1 MGTDIHV
8 YVEFYEKENIPK
20 SKYWTTSNI
29 ASCFCKDLNFGRNY
43 DLFSLISDVGRG
55 AHSPLYRPTGFK
67 NISPRLS
74 YEVESEFYVKII
86 PDNQAEF
93 LKHTMSSGKI
103 ITKSHADKLVE
114 NKSLI
119 MVDDDRGRLFGTF
132 GETILNLEQIMEIR
146 KEHLITTLKYDP
158 RQNLIDFIE
167 SKNSRE
173 LMNYNFSEDEHT
185 YLFSTIK
192 MMQALELNSSF
203 LTRFVCWFDN

>member
-1 MGTDIHV
+1 
-8 YVEFYEKENIPK
+8 
-20 SKYWTTSNI
+20 
-29 ASCFCKDLNFGRNY
+29 
-43 DLFSLISDVGRG
+43 
-55 AHSPLYRPTGFK
+55 
-67 NISPRLS
+67 
-74 YEVESEFYVKII
+74 
-86 PDNQAEF
+86 
-93 LKHTMSSGKI
+93 MSSGKI